1 MFYAKKPVIQVRG
14 VANFIERITV
24 DSGELWRK
32 YGAESCFESFE
43 EYNVFAKSRTMM
55 IVVRVKNLGKLE
67 NPKLAKVLRSI
78 LVSLQ
83 GFRDKYVN
91 LATAKQLIN

>member
-1 MFYAKKPVIQVRG
+1 M
-14 VANFIERITV
+14 
-24 DSGELWRK
+24 
-32 YGAESCFESFE
+32 
-43 EYNVFAKSRTMM
+43 FAKGRTMM